1 MTSEEYVEWV
11 IKRSDA
17 RISKGLEDLQR
28 KKDKNAEI
36 MKNDYLKCIY
46 LIIMENSELRLFM
59 NEIQRKLLKIRIS

>member
-1 MTSEEYVEWV
+1 MSSEEYVEWV

-28 KKDKNAEI
+28 KKDKKAEM

>member
-17 RISKGLEDLQR
+17 RISKGLEDLQE
-28 KKDKNAEI
+28 KKDKKAEI